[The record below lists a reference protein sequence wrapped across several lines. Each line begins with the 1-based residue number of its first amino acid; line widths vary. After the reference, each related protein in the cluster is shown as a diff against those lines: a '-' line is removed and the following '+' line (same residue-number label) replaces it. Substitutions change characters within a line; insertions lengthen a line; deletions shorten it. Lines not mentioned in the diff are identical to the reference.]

1 MADNCVKSHKREVRE
16 RKKWS
21 RFGTDHNFYMLF
33 WFQGTDA
40 SQVSSALD
48 LAASF
53 ASMNLN

>member
-1 MADNCVKSHKREVRE
+1 MMFLFSLQSSSGPQR
-16 RKKWS
+16 
-21 RFGTDHNFYMLF
+21 DHNLLYMLF

-53 ASMNLN
+53 ASMKLN